1 MNNSFYENLDPL
13 IGITNNLS
21 LVKDDLLAPLGDI
34 SWNSIF
40 SSLNEEFEDSL
51 TADNADTTAIASVNN
66 LPVAQKDTL
75 MNVSQDAESNLRVFI
90 LDPEQL
96 KLTKQLVQNQDPR
109 IAPAIA
115 QLKQQ
120 ADRALN
126 QKPLT
131 VVDGQTPPSGDPHD
145 YMSLSIYWWPNPN
158 TPDGLPYVHRDGEVN
173 PEVNQY
179 DGPKLNLMAQSVET
193 LALAYYFT
201 DYEPYAEH
209 AARLIKTWFLDEETR
224 MNPNLNHGQAIPG
237 KNDGS
242 RQGIIETAVL
252 ATKVIDSVG
261 LLAASEHWTET
272 DQTQL
277 QSWFGSYR
285 QWLQTSWLGIQEA
298 FRTNNHGMWY
308 DVQLTSF
315 ARFMGDDASAKRQL
329 TFVTPLRIMTQVES
343 DGSQP
348 QELSRTRGFDY
359 SLYNLD
365 AMFTLASIGEKL
377 DVDLWKSQSEGG
389 RIEKAL
395 NFLVP
400 YIEPAKEW
408 PYGQEN
414 IRPERLRPFL
424 RRAALAYEDPRYEQ
438 LSEQLPGAENERAV
452 NRVNLLYPPELVSSP
467 LQGTAAS
474 TEANEDS
481 IIPVASI
488 FDQSGF
494 DNVLDVAQAQ
504 GLPQEGIS
512 AVKDQLTSDVPFNEL
527 TIDQNLF
534 GDSRLN
540 VSQLLT
546 SVAG

>member
-1 MNNSFYENLDPL
+1 MNNSLYEKNLDPL
-13 IGITNNLS
+13 TGKTNNS
-21 LVKDDLLAPLGDI
+21 LTDDLLAPTRDI
-34 SWNSIF
+34 SWDSIF
-40 SSLNEEFEDSL
+40 SSLNEEFEDSSK
-51 TADNADTTAIASVNN
+51 NIDTTAVASVNN
-66 LPVAQKDTL
+66 LPAAQDT
-75 MNVSQDAESNLRVFI
+75 ESTLRVFI

-96 KLTKQLVQNQDPR
+96 KLTKQLVQKQDPQ

-158 TPDGLPYVHRDGEVN
+158 TPDGFPYVHRDGEVN

-179 DGPKLNLMAQSVET
+179 DGPKLNLMAQTVET

-237 KNDGS
+237 KNTGS

-277 QSWFGSYR
+277 QSWFDSYR

-308 DVQLTSF
+308 DVQLASF
-315 ARFMGDDASAKRQL
+315 ARFVGDDASAKRRL

-377 DVDLWKSQSEGG
+377 DVDLWQSQTDGG

-400 YIEPAKEW
+400 YIDPAKEW

-414 IRPERLRPFL
+414 IRPESLRPFL
-424 RRAALAYEDPRYEQ
+424 RRAALAYEDPRYAQ
-438 LSEQLPGAENERAV
+438 LSDQLPGTESESAGD
-452 NRVNLLYPPELVSSP
+452 RVNLLYPPELVSSP

-481 IIPVASI
+481 VIPVASS

-494 DNVLDVAQAQ
+494 DNVLDIAQE
-504 GLPQEGIS
+504 GLPQEGIG
-512 AVKDQLTSDVPFNEL
+512 AVPDQLISEVPFNEL

-534 GDSRLN
+534 GDSWLN

>member
-173 PEVNQY
+173 PEVNQS

-329 TFVTPLRIMTQVES
+329 TLITPLRIMTQVES

-359 SLYNLD
+359 SLYNLE

-377 DVDLWKSQSEGG
+377 DVDLWKSQSDGG
-389 RIEKAL
+389 KIEKAL

-400 YIEPAKEW
+400 YIEPANEW

-414 IRPERLRPFL
+414 IRPESLRPFL
-424 RRAALAYEDPRYEQ
+424 RRAALAYEEPRYEQ
-438 LSEQLPGAENERAV
+438 LIDQLPGAENERAGD
-452 NRVNLLYPPELVSSP
+452 RLNLLYQDPELVSSP
-467 LQGTAAS
+467 LQGTAAL
-474 TEANEDS
+474 TEAQEDS
-481 IIPVASI
+481 IVPVTSI
-488 FDQSGF
+488 FEKSGS
-494 DNVLDVAQAQ
+494 DNGLDVVQAQ
-504 GLPQEGIS
+504 FGQEGIG
-512 AVKDQLTSDVPFNEL
+512 AVQKLMSEVPFNEL
-527 TIDQNLF
+527 TIDQNFFNDNL
-534 GDSRLN
+534 LN
-540 VSQLLT
+540 ANQLLT
-546 SVAG
+546 SIAG